1 MKVTLLQIDSKWMDE
16 RGNILRAT
24 ALMDSQPGS
33 DLYVLPEMWSTGFVT
48 DTMENVPDEKHS
60 VALQWMKE

>member
-24 ALMDSQPGS
+24 ALMDSQSGS

-60 VALQWMKE
+60 VALQWM